1 MTGSWKRRL
10 QPRGQ
15 WETVPPPRNWMQSGY
30 MERKTNHISDTP
42 QLIAPVRN
50 VADIID
56 ICAGVKFIN
65 YMSESFHGAPPAS
78 RLTAQSFYTHTH
90 DRHVTRCIA
99 FGSKC
104 GTLPGLLSGLT
115 TYNVFGS
122 EYTFKIAAKGVPIQ
136 GNNVVDVTLGGFAK
150 EPEALNIAVVA
161 ASESINEDINPLTST
176 FKEAVSSRYN
186 FFVKQ
191 ILMLSTTRKYSDTY
205 ESAQRVASPVQPTQ
219 PPLPPGPPPPLS
231 PTAHPLPPLPP
242 PHVGVDRLSP
252 RSGCRDGGNGTFCKP
267 KFKSVE
273 DLMFAFSTH
282 VIDSVTGVGRPL
294 SPLEPMLDCSKF
306 QPLVFCS
313 AQPVIVQSPE
323 IDYELDFE
331 LV

>member
-1 MTGSWKRRL
+1 
-10 QPRGQ
+10 
-15 WETVPPPRNWMQSGY
+15 

-78 RLTAQSFYTHTH
+78 RLTAQRFYTHGH
-90 DRHVTRCIA
+90 GKSWSARTRCIA

-122 EYTFKIAAKGVPIQ
+122 EYTFKIAKGVARKIEMQ
-136 GNNVVDVTLGGFAK
+136 GNSVVDVTLGGFAK
-150 EPEALNIAVVA
+150 ETEALNIAVVA

-176 FKEAVSSRYN
+176 FKDAVSSRYN

-191 ILMLSTTRKYSDTY
+191 LLMLSTTHQYSDTY
-205 ESAQRVASPVQPTQ
+205 ESAQRVGYPVQLTQ

-231 PTAHPLPPLPP
+231 PPAHPRSPL
-242 PHVGVDRLSP
+242 HIGVDRLSL
-252 RSGCRDGGNGTFCKP
+252 RSGCRGGGDGAFCKP
-267 KFKSVE
+267 KFKSVDE
-273 DLMFAFSTH
+273 LMFAFSTH

-294 SPLEPMLDCSKF
+294 SPLEPMLDCSKC